1 MTAAPGC
8 PAEPACAP
16 PGHVKTYA
24 VTDGQAPVADRA
36 AGGLPRAAGWWAL
49 LVVPLWLV
57 LVLCAHWEPV
67 FHDGWSHVGWFR
79 DLAHG
84 LGSFYDFVRECYT
97 RENPRLGQPLTLLSY
112 APGPYHAILT
122 PLLEL
127 AVLGLLTAVA
137 LGRWPSLARSDD
149 ALAAALVTAVLFACQ
164 PQIGPMLTYRPFT
177 WNYLFGLG
185 MNLWWLMPYRRERIA
200 PLPVRWW
207 RAPASLGLGF
217 AAGLCNEHTGIAF
230 GAMAGLATWI
240 AWRRGGLRPW
250 MIAGLVGLAAG
261 YVVLLTAPAQHLRYG
276 GLAEHAGLVA
286 RIVDR
291 GAAENL
297 RVFGHIALGL
307 APALPLVMIGLA
319 QRPPPAPATAADR
332 GSHAVL
338 ALAGVLCAVTLLGS
352 PRIGG
357 RLYLATIALIGA
369 GLTGWLVGRLTAA
382 WARRGCAILA
392 AAVLLWV
399 GVRLVAIYRV
409 VGPLG
414 AIRSERLVH
423 APRGA
428 AVTVPPYPYPQ
439 SRYFP
444 GDDFENR
451 DIREFTARVFGLSS
465 LALEP
470 AVR

>member
-1 MTAAPGC
+1 
-8 PAEPACAP
+8 
-16 PGHVKTYA
+16 VI
-24 VTDGQAPVADRA
+24 DGQAPPGDRT
-36 AGGLPRAAGWWAL
+36 AGRSPRAVWWWAL
-49 LVVPLWLV
+49 LVIPLWLA

-67 FHDGWSHVGWFR
+67 LHDGWSHVGWFR

-84 LGSFYDFVRECYT
+84 VGSFFAFVRECYT
-97 RENPRLGQPLTLLSY
+97 QENPRLGQPLTLLSY
-112 APGPYHAILT
+112 APGPYHVIVT

-127 AVLGLLTAVA
+127 AVLALLTALA

-149 ALAAALVTAVLFACQ
+149 ALAAALVTAILFACQ
-164 PQIGPMLTYRPFT
+164 PQIGPMLAYRPFT

-185 MNLWWLMPYRRERIA
+185 MNVWWLMPYRRERIA
-200 PLPVRWW
+200 PLPARWW
-207 RAPASLGLGF
+207 RAPASLVLGF
-217 AAGLCNEHTGIAF
+217 AAGLCNEHTGPAF
-230 GAMAGLATWI
+230 GAMAGLATWV

-261 YVVLLTAPAQHLRYG
+261 YAVLLTAPAQHHRYG
-276 GLAEHAGLVA
+276 GLGDQAGLLE

-291 GAAENL
+291 GAVGNL
-297 RVFGHIALGL
+297 AVFGHIALGL
-307 APALPLVMIGLA
+307 LPALPLVMIGLA
-319 QRPPPAPATAADR
+319 QRPPPAPANAADR

-338 ALAGVLCAVTLLGS
+338 ALGGVLCAVTLLGS

-369 GLTGWLVGRLTAA
+369 GLAGWLVGRLTAA
-382 WARRGCAILA
+382 WARRACAVLA
-392 AAVLLWV
+392 AAVVMFV
-399 GVRLVAIYRV
+399 GVRLVLIYRV

-414 AIRSERLVH
+414 AIRSERLLQ

-444 GDDFENR
+444 GDDLAVG
-451 DIREFTARVFGLSS
+451 DIREFTRRVFGLSS
-465 LALEP
+465 LTVEP
-470 AVR
+470 AGR

>member
-1 MTAAPGC
+1 MN
-8 PAEPACAP
+8 
-16 PGHVKTYA
+16 
-24 VTDGQAPVADRA
+24 DGQAPPDDRA
-36 AGGLPRAAGWWAL
+36 AGRSPRALGWWAL
-49 LVVPLWLV
+49 LVIPLWLV

-84 LGSFYDFVRECYT
+84 LGSFYDFVVECYT

-112 APGPYHAILT
+112 APGPYHVIVT

-127 AVLGLLTAVA
+127 AVLALLTATA

-149 ALAAALVTAVLFACQ
+149 ALAAALVTAILFACQ

-185 MNLWWLMPYRRERIA
+185 MNLWWLIPYRRERIA
-200 PLPVRWW
+200 PLPGRWW
-207 RAPASLGLGF
+207 RAPASLVLGV
-217 AAGLCNEHTGIAF
+217 AAGMCNEHTGIAF
-230 GAMAGLATWI
+230 GAMGGLATWV

-261 YVVLLTAPAQHLRYG
+261 YGVLLTAPAQHLRYA
-276 GLAEHAGLVA
+276 GLAEHAGLLE

-291 GAAENL
+291 GVVENL

-307 APALPLVMIGLA
+307 APALPLVAIGLL
-319 QRPPPAPATAADR
+319 QPRPPATATAPDR

-369 GLTGWLVGRLTAA
+369 GLAGWLLHRLTAS
-382 WARRGCAILA
+382 WARRSCAILA
-392 AAVLLWV
+392 AAVLVFV
-399 GVRLVAIYRV
+399 GGRLVAIYRV

-414 AIRSERLVH
+414 AIRTERLVH

-444 GDDFENR
+444 GDDFQNR

-470 AVR
+470 GGR

>member
-1 MTAAPGC
+1 VLRPC
-8 PAEPACAP
+8 
-16 PGHVKTYA
+16 A
-24 VTDGQAPVADRA
+24 VTDGQDPVAERA
-36 AGGLPRAAGWWAL
+36 AGWPHALGWWAL

-57 LVLCAHWEPV
+57 LALCAHWEPV
-67 FHDGWSHVGWFR
+67 IHDGWSHVGWFR

-112 APGPYHAILT
+112 APGPYHAIVT
-122 PLLEL
+122 PLVEL
-127 AVLGLLTAVA
+127 GVLALLTAVA
-137 LGRWPSLARSDD
+137 LGRWPRLARSDD
-149 ALAAALVTAVLFACQ
+149 ALAAALVTAILFACQ
-164 PQIGPMLTYRPFT
+164 PQIGPMLAYRPFT

-185 MNLWWLMPYRRERIA
+185 MNLAWLMPYRRERIA

-207 RAPASLGLGF
+207 RAPASLVLGF
-217 AAGLCNEHTGIAF
+217 AAGMCNEHTGIAF
-230 GAMAGLATWI
+230 GAMAGLATWV

-250 MIAGLVGLAAG
+250 MIAGLIGLAAG
-261 YVVLLTAPAQHLRYG
+261 YAVLLTAPAQHLRYG
-276 GLAEHAGLVA
+276 GLAEQAGVFE
-286 RIVDR
+286 RIVNR
-291 GAAENL
+291 GVAENL
-297 RVFGHIALGL
+297 RVFGHIALAL
-307 APALPLVMIGLA
+307 VPALPLVVIGLA
-319 QRPPPAPATAADR
+319 QRSPRAPDAADR

-338 ALAGVLCAVTLLGS
+338 ALGGLACAVTLLAS

-382 WARRGCAILA
+382 WARRAVAVLA
-392 AAVLLWV
+392 AAALVWV
-399 GVRLVAIYRV
+399 GVRLVVIYRG

-414 AIRSERLVH
+414 AIRRERLVS
-423 APRGA
+423 APPGA
-428 AVTVPPYPYPQ
+428 AVTVPRYPYPQ

-444 GDDFENR
+444 GDDFEVS

-470 AVR
+470 AAR